1 MLVSDADGK
10 LVDTV
15 TDGGFFGERSLMGSE
30 KRAMRAEVANPSLCT
45 G

>member
-1 MLVSDADGK
+1 VLVSDADGK